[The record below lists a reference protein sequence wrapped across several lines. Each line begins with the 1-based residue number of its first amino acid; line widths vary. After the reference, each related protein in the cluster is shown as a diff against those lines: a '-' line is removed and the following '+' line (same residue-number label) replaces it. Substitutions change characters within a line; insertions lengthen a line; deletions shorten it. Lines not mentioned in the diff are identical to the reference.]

1 MAYQVY
7 FGDLTE
13 ENQGLLLAVL
23 KLKEEAGTLEK
34 EEATV
39 LYAIRGS
46 ETPTPLPPEEQP
58 QRHRQG
64 GGGGGGGRRGS
75 SRRGGSRG
83 QSNNGGSSSRGGDGG
98 GSSNGGN

>member
-23 KLKEEAGTLEK
+23 KLKEDAGTLEPD
-34 EEATV
+34 EAQV

-46 ETPTPLPPEEQP
+46 DTPTPLPPEEQP
-58 QRHRQG
+58 QRHRQNSS
-64 GGGGGGGRRGS
+64 GGGRRGS
-75 SRRGGSRG
+75 SRRGPRN
-83 QSNNGGSSSRGGDGG
+83 QSNNT
-98 GSSNGGN
+98 NGN

>member
-7 FGDLTE
+7 FGDLSE

-23 KLKEEAGTLEK
+23 KFKEEAGTLEK
-34 EEATV
+34 EEAQM
-39 LYAIRGS
+39 LYARRGS

-64 GGGGGGGRRGS
+64 GGGGRRGS
-75 SRRGGSRG
+75 SRRGSRN
-83 QSNNGGSSSRGGDGG
+83 QSNNNNNGGGGNSSS
-98 GSSNGGN
+98 

>member
-23 KLKEEAGTLEK
+23 KLKEEAGTLEPD
-34 EEATV
+34 EAQV

-46 ETPTPLPPEEQP
+46 DTPTPLPPEEQP
-58 QRHRQG
+58 QRHRQNSN
-64 GGGGGGGRRGS
+64 GGGRRGS
-75 SRRGGSRG
+75 SRRGPRN
-83 QSNNGGSSSRGGDGG
+83 QPNNT
-98 GSSNGGN
+98 NGN

>member
-23 KLKEEAGTLEK
+23 KLKEEAGTLET
-34 EEATV
+34 EEAQV

-64 GGGGGGGRRGS
+64 GNNGRRGS
-75 SRRGGSRG
+75 GRRGPR
-83 QSNNGGSSSRGGDGG
+83 NSSSN
-98 GSSNGGN
+98 SNSNSN

>member
-7 FGDLTE
+7 FGDLSE

-23 KLKEEAGTLEK
+23 KFKEEAGTLEK
-34 EEATV
+34 EEAQM
-39 LYAIRGS
+39 LYARRGS

-64 GGGGGGGRRGS
+64 GGGGGGRRGS
-75 SRRGGSRG
+75 SRRGSRN
-83 QSNNGGSSSRGGDGG
+83 QSNNNNNGGGGNGSS
-98 GSSNGGN
+98 